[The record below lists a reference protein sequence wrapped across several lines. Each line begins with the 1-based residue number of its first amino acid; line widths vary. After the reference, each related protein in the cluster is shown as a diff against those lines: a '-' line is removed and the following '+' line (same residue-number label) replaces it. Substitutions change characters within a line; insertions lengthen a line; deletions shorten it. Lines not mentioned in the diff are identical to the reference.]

1 MLLPSS
7 FIWQRNFNQ
16 VHEFLSIKFIC
27 LNERLHYTLYILH
40 YNVGKNDA
48 LLLREIRLYELLSI
62 GLDRIMVGKNI
73 VVLKN
78 TRGSNIYHDDTL
90 IPRAIRTRKSTRAST
105 LNKNKS
111 AGGKIKLRM
120 PLPAPY
126 TIPKKYNT

>member
-7 FIWQRNFNQ
+7 FIRQRNFNQ
-16 VHEFLSIKFIC
+16 IHEFLSIKFIC

-90 IPRAIRTRKSTRAST
+90 IPRAI
-105 LNKNKS
+105 
-111 AGGKIKLRM
+111 
-120 PLPAPY
+120 
-126 TIPKKYNT
+126 